1 MKTNM
6 PNGVTDKELKEM
18 QSVDIMTVDI
28 NSLADINDVVL
39 NPDLPK
45 EKRAKEFIRQ
55 IKNPFCYRDGDVIV
69 KISFSDN
76 NVTLEE
82 RLEDYFPCI
91 DLQKVT
97 CEFLIDFFESLH
109 YIKVEL

>member
-45 EKRAKEFIRQ
+45 EERAKEFIRQ
-55 IKNPFCYRDGDVIV
+55 IKNP
-69 KISFSDN
+69 
-76 NVTLEE
+76 
-82 RLEDYFPCI
+82 
-91 DLQKVT
+91 
-97 CEFLIDFFESLH
+97 LIDFFESLH

>member
-6 PNGVTDKELKEM
+6 YNGITDEKVKEM
-18 QSVDIMTVDI
+18 QSVDILTVDI

-45 EKRAKEFIRQ
+45 EERAKEFIRQ
-55 IKNPFCYRDGDVIV
+55 IKNPFCYRDGDMIV

-82 RLEDYFPCI
+82 RLEDYF
-91 DLQKVT
+91 
-97 CEFLIDFFESLH
+97 SM
-109 YIKVEL
+109 Y